1 MLISCTG
8 TTADVLWQDG
18 TLRRGVPS
26 LELVSFD
33 ILNNHEFFPGQ
44 HVDIDTMAV
53 ATTTT
58 ARRVGFVEVHDG
70 TTS

>member
-33 ILNNHEFFPGQ
+33 IFNNHEFFPEIGRA
-44 HVDIDTMAV
+44 HV
-53 ATTTT
+53 
-58 ARRVGFVEVHDG
+58 
-70 TTS
+70 